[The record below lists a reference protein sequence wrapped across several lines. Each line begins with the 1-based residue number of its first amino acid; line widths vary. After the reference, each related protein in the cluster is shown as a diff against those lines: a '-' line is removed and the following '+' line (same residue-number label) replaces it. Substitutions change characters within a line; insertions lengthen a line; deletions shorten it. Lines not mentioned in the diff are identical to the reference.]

1 MIVLIL
7 FNIGIILWIYFNF
20 YKEDKE
26 LEIFDENIEDIE
38 PLEMGYIND
47 RKLSNNF
54 DLILAEIIN
63 LNIKGYLDIEY
74 NGNKTYNNDYYIIKQ
89 RFDNPNNNISNY
101 ELLILKFLFSKK
113 TEISKNEL
121 EKMIERFDSYD
132 IRFNELEEGIEN
144 KLIKENVIS
153 KSKKEKIQNIKK
165 VYKRISFLLIIILL
179 ILKIA
184 NSQTMSSNYIVMY
197 ILQTISLSYI
207 IIYILETIITY
218 ILILKADYYTNK
230 GKNLKRQIINYKK
243 QILNKEFLTDNK
255 SMAEIVNKKEFANS
269 LALHI
274 NTVAKDTFVYNKITD
289 NIASKSKKVLLKV
302 ISVFLV
308 ILVTFFLLR
317 KTMVI
322 ADATGKLLIFVTLI
336 IIIAAWADITH
347 ELATLKNIN
356 KK

>member
-1 MIVLIL
+1 MLVLIL

-20 YKEDKE
+20 YKENKE
-26 LEIFDENIEDIE
+26 LETYDENIKNIE

-47 RKLSNNF
+47 RRLSNNF
-54 DLILAEIIN
+54 DSILAEIIN

-74 NGNKTYNNDYYIIKQ
+74 NGDKTYNDDYIIKQ
-89 RFDNPNNNISNY
+89 RFDTPTNNINNY

-121 EKMIERFDSYD
+121 EKMIECFDSYD
-132 IRFNELEEGIEN
+132 IQFNELEDGIEN
-144 KLIKENVIS
+144 KLITENVIS

-179 ILKIA
+179 ILNIT
-184 NSQTMSSNYIVMY
+184 NSRAISSNYIMTY
-197 ILQTISLSYI
+197 ALQTISSSYI
-207 IIYILETIITY
+207 IIYILEIIITY
-218 ILILKADYYTNK
+218 ILILKADFYTNK
-230 GKNLKRQIINYKK
+230 GKNLKSQIINYKK
-243 QILNKEFLTDNK
+243 EILNKEFLTDNK
-255 SMAEIVNKKEFANS
+255 SMAEIVNEKEFANS

-289 NIASKSKKVLLKV
+289 NMARKSKKVLLKV

-308 ILVTFFLLR
+308 ILVAFLLLR
-317 KTMVI
+317 KAILT
-322 ADATGKLLIFVTLI
+322 ADSTGKFFIFVTLI

-347 ELATLKNIN
+347 ELASFKNIN

>member
-26 LEIFDENIEDIE
+26 LEILDENIEDIE

-74 NGNKTYNNDYYIIKQ
+74 NGDKTYNDDYIIKQ

-113 TEISKNEL
+113 TEISKDEL

-165 VYKRISFLLIIILL
+165 VYKRISLILIIILL

-184 NSQTMSSNYIVMY
+184 NSQIMSSNYIVMY
-197 ILQTISLSYI
+197 ILQTISLNYI

-255 SMAEIVNKKEFANS
+255 SMAEIVNEKEFANS

-317 KTMVI
+317 ETMVTV
-322 ADATGKLLIFVTLI
+322 DATGKLLIFVTLI

>member
-1 MIVLIL
+1 MLVLIL

-20 YKEDKE
+20 YKENKE
-26 LEIFDENIEDIE
+26 LETYDENIRNIE

-47 RKLSNNF
+47 RRLSNNF

-74 NGNKTYNNDYYIIKQ
+74 NEDKTYNDDYIIKQ
-89 RFDNPNNNISNY
+89 RFDTPTNNINNY

-132 IRFNELEEGIEN
+132 IQFNELEDGIEN
-144 KLIKENVIS
+144 KLITENVIS

-179 ILKIA
+179 ILNIT
-184 NSQTMSSNYIVMY
+184 NSRAISSNYIMTY
-197 ILQTISLSYI
+197 ALQTISSSYI
-207 IIYILETIITY
+207 IIYILEIIITY
-218 ILILKADYYTNK
+218 ILILKADFYTNK
-230 GKNLKRQIINYKK
+230 GKNLKSQIINYKK
-243 QILNKEFLTDNK
+243 EILNKEFLTDNK
-255 SMAEIVNKKEFANS
+255 SMAEIVNEKEFANS

-289 NIASKSKKVLLKV
+289 NMARKSKKVLLKV
-302 ISVFLV
+302 ISVFVV
-308 ILVTFFLLR
+308 ILIAFLLLR
-317 KTMVI
+317 KAILTV
-322 ADATGKLLIFVTLI
+322 DSTGKFFIFVILI

-347 ELATLKNIN
+347 ELATFNNIN

>member
-1 MIVLIL
+1 MLVLIL

-20 YKEDKE
+20 YKENKE
-26 LEIFDENIEDIE
+26 LETYDENIRNIE

-47 RKLSNNF
+47 RRLSNNF

-74 NGNKTYNNDYYIIKQ
+74 NEDKTYNDDYIIKQ
-89 RFDNPNNNISNY
+89 RFDTPTNNINNY

-121 EKMIERFDSYD
+121 EKMIECFDSYD
-132 IRFNELEEGIEN
+132 IQFNELEDGIEN
-144 KLIKENVIS
+144 KLITENVIS

-179 ILKIA
+179 ILNIT
-184 NSQTMSSNYIVMY
+184 NSRAISSNYIMMY
-197 ILQTISLSYI
+197 ALQTISSSYI
-207 IIYILETIITY
+207 IIYILEIIITY
-218 ILILKADYYTNK
+218 ILILKADFYTNK
-230 GKNLKRQIINYKK
+230 GKNLKSQIINYKK
-243 QILNKEFLTDNK
+243 EILNKEFLIDNK
-255 SMAEIVNKKEFANS
+255 SMAEIVNEKEFANS

-289 NIASKSKKVLLKV
+289 NMARKSKKVLLKV

-308 ILVTFFLLR
+308 ILVAFLLLR
-317 KTMVI
+317 KAILT
-322 ADATGKLLIFVTLI
+322 ADSTGKFFIFVTLI

-347 ELATLKNIN
+347 ELASFKNIN

>member
-289 NIASKSKKVLLKV
+289 NIASKSKKVLLEV

>member
-1 MIVLIL
+1 MLVLIL

-20 YKEDKE
+20 YKENKE
-26 LEIFDENIEDIE
+26 LETYDENIKNIE

-47 RKLSNNF
+47 RRLSNNF
-54 DLILAEIIN
+54 DSILAEIIN

-74 NGNKTYNNDYYIIKQ
+74 NGDKTYNDDYIIKQ
-89 RFDNPNNNISNY
+89 RFDTPTNNINNY

-121 EKMIERFDSYD
+121 EKMIECFDSYD
-132 IRFNELEEGIEN
+132 IQFNELEDGIEN
-144 KLIKENVIS
+144 KLITENVIS

-179 ILKIA
+179 ILNIT
-184 NSQTMSSNYIVMY
+184 NSRAISSNYIMTY
-197 ILQTISLSYI
+197 ALQTISSSYI
-207 IIYILETIITY
+207 IIYILEIIITY
-218 ILILKADYYTNK
+218 ILILKADFYTNK
-230 GKNLKRQIINYKK
+230 GKNLKSQIINYKK
-243 QILNKEFLTDNK
+243 EILNKEFLTDNK
-255 SMAEIVNKKEFANS
+255 SMAEIVNEKEFANS

-289 NIASKSKKVLLKV
+289 NMARKSKKVLLKV
-302 ISVFLV
+302 ISVFVV
-308 ILVTFFLLR
+308 ILIAFLLLR
-317 KTMVI
+317 KAILTV
-322 ADATGKLLIFVTLI
+322 DSTGKFFIFVTLI

-347 ELATLKNIN
+347 ELASFKNIN

>member
-1 MIVLIL
+1 MLVLIL

-20 YKEDKE
+20 YKENKE
-26 LEIFDENIEDIE
+26 LETYDENIKNIE

-47 RKLSNNF
+47 RRLSNNF
-54 DLILAEIIN
+54 DSILAEIIN

-74 NGNKTYNNDYYIIKQ
+74 NGDKTYNDDYIIKQ
-89 RFDNPNNNISNY
+89 RFDTPTNNINNY

-113 TEISKNEL
+113 TEITKNEL
-121 EKMIERFDSYD
+121 EKMIECFDSYD
-132 IRFNELEEGIEN
+132 IQFNELEDGIEN
-144 KLIKENVIS
+144 KLITENVIS

-179 ILKIA
+179 ILNIT
-184 NSQTMSSNYIVMY
+184 NSRAISSNYIIMY
-197 ILQTISLSYI
+197 ILQTMSLGYI
-207 IIYILETIITY
+207 IIYILEIIITY
-218 ILILKADYYTNK
+218 ILILKADFYTNK
-230 GKNLKRQIINYKK
+230 GKNLKSQIVNYKK
-243 QILNKEFLTDNK
+243 EILNKEFLIDNK
-255 SMAEIVNKKEFANS
+255 SMAEIVNEKEFANS

-289 NIASKSKKVLLKV
+289 NMASKSKKVLLKV

-308 ILVTFFLLR
+308 ILVAFLLLR
-317 KTMVI
+317 KAILTV
-322 ADATGKLLIFVTLI
+322 DSTGKFFIFVTLI

-347 ELATLKNIN
+347 ELASFKNIN

>member
-1 MIVLIL
+1 MLVLIL

-20 YKEDKE
+20 YKENRE
-26 LEIFDENIEDIE
+26 LETYDENIKNIE

-47 RKLSNNF
+47 RRLSNNF
-54 DLILAEIIN
+54 DSILAEIIN

-74 NGNKTYNNDYYIIKQ
+74 NGDKTYNDDYIIKQ
-89 RFDNPNNNISNY
+89 RFDTPTNNINNY

-132 IRFNELEEGIEN
+132 IQFNELEDGIEN
-144 KLIKENVIS
+144 KLITENVIS

-179 ILKIA
+179 ILNIT
-184 NSQTMSSNYIVMY
+184 NSRAISSNYIMTY
-197 ILQTISLSYI
+197 ALQTISSSYI
-207 IIYILETIITY
+207 IIYILEIIITY
-218 ILILKADYYTNK
+218 ILILKADFYTNK
-230 GKNLKRQIINYKK
+230 GKNLKSQIINYKK
-243 QILNKEFLTDNK
+243 EILNKEFLTDNK
-255 SMAEIVNKKEFANS
+255 SMAEIVNEKEFANS

-289 NIASKSKKVLLKV
+289 NMARKSKKVLLKV
-302 ISVFLV
+302 ISVFVV
-308 ILVTFFLLR
+308 ILIAFLLLR
-317 KTMVI
+317 KAILTV
-322 ADATGKLLIFVTLI
+322 DSTGKFFIFVILI

-347 ELATLKNIN
+347 ELATFNNIN

>member
-7 FNIGIILWIYFNF
+7 FNIGIILWIYFSF

-74 NGNKTYNNDYYIIKQ
+74 NGDKTYNDDYIIKQ
-89 RFDNPNNNISNY
+89 RLDNPNNNISNY

-113 TEISKNEL
+113 TEISKDEL

-184 NSQTMSSNYIVMY
+184 NSQIMSSNYIVMY
-197 ILQTISLSYI
+197 ILQTISLNYI

-255 SMAEIVNKKEFANS
+255 SMAEIVNEKEFANS

-317 KTMVI
+317 ETMVTV
-322 ADATGKLLIFVTLI
+322 DATGKLLIFVTLI

>member
-1 MIVLIL
+1 MLVLIL

-20 YKEDKE
+20 YKENKE
-26 LEIFDENIEDIE
+26 LETYDENIKNIE

-47 RKLSNNF
+47 RRLSNNF
-54 DLILAEIIN
+54 DSILAEIIN

-74 NGNKTYNNDYYIIKQ
+74 NGDKTYNDDYIIKQ
-89 RFDNPNNNISNY
+89 RFDTPTNNINNY

-121 EKMIERFDSYD
+121 EKMIECFDSYD
-132 IRFNELEEGIEN
+132 IQFNELEDGIEN
-144 KLIKENVIS
+144 KLITENVIS

-179 ILKIA
+179 ILNIT
-184 NSQTMSSNYIVMY
+184 NSRAISSNYIMTY
-197 ILQTISLSYI
+197 ALQTISSSYI
-207 IIYILETIITY
+207 IIYILEIIITY
-218 ILILKADYYTNK
+218 ILILKADFYTNK
-230 GKNLKRQIINYKK
+230 GKNLKNQIINYKK
-243 QILNKEFLTDNK
+243 EILNKEFLTDNK
-255 SMAEIVNKKEFANS
+255 SMAEIVNEKEFANS

-289 NIASKSKKVLLKV
+289 NMARKSKKVLLKV

-308 ILVTFFLLR
+308 ILVAFLLLR
-317 KTMVI
+317 KAILT
-322 ADATGKLLIFVTLI
+322 ADSTGKFFIFVTLI

-347 ELATLKNIN
+347 ELASFKNIN

>member
-1 MIVLIL
+1 MLVLIL

-20 YKEDKE
+20 YKENKE
-26 LEIFDENIEDIE
+26 LETYYENIKNIE

-47 RKLSNNF
+47 RRLSNNF
-54 DLILAEIIN
+54 DSILAEIIN

-74 NGNKTYNNDYYIIKQ
+74 NGDKTYNDDYIIKQ
-89 RFDNPNNNISNY
+89 RFDTPTNNINNY

-121 EKMIERFDSYD
+121 EKMIECFDSYD
-132 IRFNELEEGIEN
+132 IQFNELEDGIEN
-144 KLIKENVIS
+144 KLITENVIS

-179 ILKIA
+179 ILNIT
-184 NSQTMSSNYIVMY
+184 NSRAISSNYIITY
-197 ILQTISLSYI
+197 ALQTMSLGYI
-207 IIYILETIITY
+207 IIYILEIIITY
-218 ILILKADYYTNK
+218 ILILKADFYTNK
-230 GKNLKRQIINYKK
+230 GKNLKSQIINYKK
-243 QILNKEFLTDNK
+243 EILNKEFLTDNK
-255 SMAEIVNKKEFANS
+255 LMAEIVNEKEFANS

-289 NIASKSKKVLLKV
+289 NMARKSKKVLLKV
-302 ISVFLV
+302 ISVFVV
-308 ILVTFFLLR
+308 ILIAFLLLR
-317 KTMVI
+317 KAILTV
-322 ADATGKLLIFVTLI
+322 DSTGKFFIFVILI

-347 ELATLKNIN
+347 ELASFKNIN